1 MILILFGVP
10 FQFYIIWGD
19 IDSFF
24 GWASSDDIVPKI
36 KAIAWASLTHD
47 ALMVCLGLA
56 LVVFLFRKKRFVPKL
71 MMSWFSLIVIGKV
84 AVAII
89 NAYYLGIYKKLN
101 LEPLLDKVDTSTM
114 VVNLPDGYLTS
125 NLN

>member
-1 MILILFGVP
+1 MESTVSDQKAPNSFIKKMGKSLKSVRWWLILILFGVP

-24 GWASSDDIVPKI
+24 GWASSDDIVPNT

-47 ALMVCLGLA
+47 ALMVYLGLA

-84 AVAII
+84 TVAII
-89 NAYYLGIYKKLN
+89 NA
-101 LEPLLDKVDTSTM
+101 
-114 VVNLPDGYLTS
+114 
-125 NLN
+125 